1 MTLTVYIDTKYIAN
15 NVILSICCNKIF
27 FIKLMKVRSLLVLID
42 IFEALISFDVELI
55 KLL

>member
-1 MTLTVYIDTKYIAN
+1 MTLTVYIETKYIAN

-27 FIKLMKVRSLLVLID
+27 FIKLMKVSSLLVLID